1 MYTVGHSI
9 NPWKIS
15 RRKKTRNKANTTQ
28 IIPSVQSEQPLE
40 SVGDSKI
47 ALNMGFKINL
57 TMETKYTGTN
67 TISIFISNNKMD
79 CVANL
84 WEVVFAL

>member
-1 MYTVGHSI
+1 MITSI
-9 NPWKIS
+9 
-15 RRKKTRNKANTTQ
+15 R
-28 IIPSVQSEQPLE
+28 SEQSLE

-57 TMETKYTGTN
+57 TMETKYTVTS

-84 WEVVFAL
+84 WEVVFPL